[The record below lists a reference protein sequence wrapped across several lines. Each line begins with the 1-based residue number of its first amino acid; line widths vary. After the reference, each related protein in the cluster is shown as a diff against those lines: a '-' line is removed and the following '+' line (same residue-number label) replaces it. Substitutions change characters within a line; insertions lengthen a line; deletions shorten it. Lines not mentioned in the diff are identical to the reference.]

1 VPGAFAAAVATRRNT
16 SVRLSWTAPTTFWG
30 GAASSYLIRYARV
43 PITATNFDDSAV
55 TSTYTYSGTPASPDA
70 PDGVTISGLNI
81 ETDYYFAIK
90 AMDATGN
97 VGDLAATLTA
107 TRATFNVTVLSGV
120 GTDNSGFDLDGS
132 GDLGTAASRS
142 FANDGLSDLIVG
154 ATAAKHV
161 YVYFGTS
168 SGYAAPSITIT
179 GSFNGFGRSV
189 ANVGDIDGDG
199 LADIAVSSPNDN
211 GGKVY
216 IFSRKNPPG
225 SWGST
230 TNWPSA
236 LTDSQA
242 NYVISTPATVTGVI
256 AGRGVQRLGDFDGDG
271 NDDFSISYSASAS
284 NTGSVIVVKGSSSF
298 SSRTPDATNATQI
311 NGTVAAGAFGVAV
324 AGIGR
329 FNGPSSPATMV
340 VGASLAGTAYS
351 FSGLASGTSTAASAT
366 DSTVGV
372 AAQRYGT
379 PLGFLGPLGSS
390 PGALTIAAV
399 PSQYVDV
406 HLGTT
411 STGPFVGAA
420 GSSPSP
426 SVHLVDSQSGNS
438 FGVVNIGSGF
448 RGTSTVGSFIGGD
461 SLPDLAVAGQ
471 GEIGRPIYLVSGGAL
486 ITSSGTVDVAQ
497 PQTGNVPGIVKVSNK
512 FPTDWST
519 GYTTGCPIVDLDGD
533 GFADFA
539 IGEAAS
545 SAPGRVAVFY

>member
-1 VPGAFAAAVATRRNT
+1 V
-16 SVRLSWTAPTTFWG
+16 
-30 GAASSYLIRYARV
+30 SSYLIRYARV
-43 PITATNFDDSAV
+43 PITAANFDDSAV
-55 TSTYTYSGTPASPDA
+55 TSTFTYSGTPASPGS

-81 ETDYYFAIK
+81 ETDYYFAVK

-107 TRATFNVTVLSGV
+107 TRASFNVTVLSGV

-142 FANDGLSDLIVG
+142 FTNDGLSDLIVG
-154 ATAAKHV
+154 ATAARHV

-216 IFSRKNPPG
+216 IFSRKSPPV

-230 TNWPSA
+230 TNWPST
-236 LTDSQA
+236 LTDTQA
-242 NYVISTPATVTGVI
+242 NYVISSPATVTGVI

-271 NDDFSISYSASAS
+271 IDDFSISYSASSS
-284 NTGSVIVVKGSSSF
+284 NMGSVIVVKGSSSF
-298 SSRTPDATNATQI
+298 SSLTPNATNATQI

-329 FNGPSSPATMV
+329 FNGTSSPTMMV
-340 VGASLAGTAYS
+340 VGASLIGSAYS
-351 FSGLASGTSTAASAT
+351 FSGLASGTTTTASAT

-372 AAQRYGT
+372 AADRYGT

-411 STGPFVGAA
+411 STGPLVGAA

-426 SVHLVDSQSGNS
+426 SVRLVDSQSGNS
-438 FGVVNIGSGF
+438 FGVVNIGSGI
-448 RGTSTVGSFIGGD
+448 RGTSTAGSFIGGD
-461 SLPDLAVAGQ
+461 SVPDLAVAGQ
-471 GEIGRPIYLVSGGAL
+471 GEIGRPIYIVSGGVL
-486 ITSSGTVDVAQ
+486 TTSSGTVDVAQ
-497 PQTGNVPGIVKVSNK
+497 PQTGNVPGIIKVSNK
-512 FPTDWST
+512 FPTDWSN

-539 IGEAAS
+539 IGEAAAS
-545 SAPGRVAVFY
+545 VPGRVAVFY